1 VQSTEAGCYCGWT
14 LGGAGAGG
22 DAGNAKRQAAGMSP
36 LSQTRSRSLNG
47 ASSLGS
53 AARSGYFGR
62 TIAPVVCYFAAVVR
76 EIPTIL
82 EVACTNTPSRC
93 TALRSLLNVP
103 TSIAPRSSHSKCSL

>member
-36 LSQTRSRSLNG
+36 LSQIRSRSLNG
-47 ASSLGS
+47 ANSLGCT
-53 AARSGYFGR
+53 ARSGYFGR

-76 EIPTIL
+76 EIAAIL
-82 EVACTNTPSRC
+82 EAACTDAPFRC

-103 TSIAPRSSHSKCSL
+103 TSLAPRSSHSKCS